1 MNITYTQNIEECTFN
16 EIEHGECFEW
26 NNDIFLKV
34 PCFVD
39 NSQNVNAIRLGC
51 GSRTGMY
58 HFINLNENVI
68 PVSTELKVTY
78 KCEEVK

>member
-1 MNITYTQNIEECTFN
+1 MNITYTQNIEECTFS

-26 NNDIFLKV
+26 NGDIFLKI
-34 PCFVD
+34 PGFID
-39 NSQNVNAIRLGC
+39 NSRVVNAIRLGY
-51 GSRTGMY
+51 GSRIEMY
-58 HFINLNENVI
+58 YNIDISTKVI

>member
-1 MNITYTQNIEECTFN
+1 MNIIYTQNIEECTFQ
-16 EIEHGECFEW
+16 EIECFEW
-26 NNDIFLKV
+26 KGDIFLKV
-34 PCFVD
+34 PSFVD
-39 NSQNVNAIRLGC
+39 NFQNVNAIRLGS

-58 HFINLNENVI
+58 HNINLNENVI